1 MFTEFTAVG
10 DSVHFEVHGQ
20 AYDFDVVKERTLT
33 RLGGDGWK
41 NFLTRNPL
49 SYGDQM
55 IVFSYGGETPKI
67 SVLYFQGGDLK
78 PFELDIISKV
88 CKLSECEHNHL
99 LQIVSSAKTFVGF
112 PFVTRLKRKNLAR
125 HSMVFC
131 SFKLFFFLIC
141 VHNLW
146 QLSNIITLLCSQK
159 LPNKVVS
166 HLPIP
171 KEGLAGLLVVD
182 DDGPVSRLV
191 EVPYEIVDGRLIF
204 NKFAWRAFHIEEDDL
219 QVGQAVLITART
231 TSRPGTNIMFF
242 FDILT
247 N

>member
-1 MFTEFTAVG
+1 MWAQPPLTDRIERQNLRWVPICDMFEKEKSCQTQ
-10 DSVHFEVHGQ
+10 HGIL
-20 AYDFDVVKERTLT
+20 F
-33 RLGGDGWK
+33 
-41 NFLTRNPL
+41 
-49 SYGDQM
+49 
-55 IVFSYGGETPKI
+55 
-67 SVLYFQGGDLK
+67 FQV
-78 PFELDIISKV
+78 I
-88 CKLSECEHNHL
+88 
-99 LQIVSSAKTFVGF
+99 
-112 PFVTRLKRKNLAR
+112 
-125 HSMVFC
+125 
-131 SFKLFFFLIC
+131 FFLIC

-171 KEGLAGLLVVD
+171 KEGLVGLLVVD

-204 NKFAWRAFHIEEDDL
+204 NKFAWRAFHNKEDDL
-219 QVGQAVLITART
+219 QVGQVVLITAQT
-231 TSRPGTNIMFF
+231 TSRPDTNIMFF